1 LQEIYETVIQTASS
15 SLHTYSKA
23 TMEVDPAQDAAVTE
37 AEKLSIANHLLK
49 SSPPG
54 QFNDVLE
61 DVRMLVPSSMLTA
74 DRIASVAKAYNAD
87 TARVIKN
94 GDHSFVLAREG
105 EVDSTHYI
113 DTVIGKVRVLPADIY
128 MCSVHL

>member
-1 LQEIYETVIQTASS
+1 
-15 SLHTYSKA
+15 
-23 TMEVDPAQDAAVTE
+23 MEVDPTQDAAVTE

-61 DVRMLVPSSMLTA
+61 DVRKLVPSSVLTA
-74 DRIASVAKAYNAD
+74 DRVASVAKAYNAD

-105 EVDSTHYI
+105 EIDSTHYI
-113 DTVIGKVRVLPADIY
+113 DTVIGKVRMFSWIA
-128 MCSVHL
+128 SF